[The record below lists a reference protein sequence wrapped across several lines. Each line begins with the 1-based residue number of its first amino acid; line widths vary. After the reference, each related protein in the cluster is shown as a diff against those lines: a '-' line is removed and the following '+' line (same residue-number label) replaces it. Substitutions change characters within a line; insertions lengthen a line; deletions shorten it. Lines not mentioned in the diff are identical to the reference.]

1 MVVSDLRAH
10 VEEMARI
17 PDAEWLAS
25 LDARKRKELEFHDR
39 DRDRQRVASLD
50 QDTFERFYGNRKY
63 YSATAPSK
71 RYTDEWIRRNA
82 RGKVF
87 LDYACGNGESAIK
100 AARAGASLSI
110 GIDISPVSV
119 ANANADARAAGVSDR
134 TMFVQ
139 ADCENTKLPEHSVD
153 AVICSGMLHHLDL
166 SYAFPELR
174 RILAPGGTILAVEAL
189 DYNPFIK
196 LYRRLTPQMRT
207 EWEKAHILSLKD
219 VRFAQRFFDLGEIH
233 YWHITSIASPHVP
246 VLAGVL
252 ERADRLL
259 TRIPLVRLLAWIF
272 TFELK
277 AQDQRLSSA
286 S

>member
-1 MVVSDLRAH
+1 
-10 VEEMARI
+10 
-17 PDAEWLAS
+17 
-25 LDARKRKELEFHDR
+25 
-39 DRDRQRVASLD
+39 
-50 QDTFERFYGNRKY
+50 
-63 YSATAPSK
+63 
-71 RYTDEWIRRNA
+71 
-82 RGKVF
+82 
-87 LDYACGNGESAIK
+87 
-100 AARAGASLSI
+100 
-110 GIDISPVSV
+110 
-119 ANANADARAAGVSDR
+119 
-134 TMFVQ
+134 
-139 ADCENTKLPEHSVD
+139 
-153 AVICSGMLHHLDL
+153 MLHHLDL